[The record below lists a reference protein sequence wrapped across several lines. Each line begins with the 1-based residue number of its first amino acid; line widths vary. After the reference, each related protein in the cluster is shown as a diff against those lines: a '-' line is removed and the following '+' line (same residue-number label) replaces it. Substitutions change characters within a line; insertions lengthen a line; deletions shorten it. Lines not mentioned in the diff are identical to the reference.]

1 MNYGELI
8 REHKFLKSK
17 VISLSKFLSRY
28 LYITGEDL
36 TKMTHKEIF
45 ALFDF
50 LERSS
55 FDYIEENI
63 DCIYEGEVALVSD
76 GKTVIPYF
84 IPELDYQEKEYFQI
98 HVQRDGTIK
107 IDDSIYDYTS
117 LSEYELRQLL
127 RKRFSSAR
135 NQYFAR
141 KELTNRG
148 IEITKKYKRN
158 NKIERED

>member
-28 LYITGEDL
+28 LYVTGEDL

-45 ALFDF
+45 TLFDF

-55 FDYIEENI
+55 FDYIDENI

-76 GKTVIPYF
+76 GKTVLPYYV
-84 IPELDYQEKEYFQI
+84 PELEYQDKEFFQI
-98 HVQRDGTIK
+98 HVQRNGAIT
-107 IDDSIYDYTS
+107 IDDNIYDYSS
-117 LSEYELRQLL
+117 LSEYELRELL
-127 RKRFSSAR
+127 RRRFSSAR
-135 NQYFAR
+135 NQYNAR

-158 NKIERED
+158 NKIEGED